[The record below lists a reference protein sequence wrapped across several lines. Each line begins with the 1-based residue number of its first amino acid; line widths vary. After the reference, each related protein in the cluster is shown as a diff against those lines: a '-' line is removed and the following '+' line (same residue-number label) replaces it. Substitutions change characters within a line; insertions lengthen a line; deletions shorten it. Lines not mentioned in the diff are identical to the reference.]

1 MESHCG
7 AETALAE
14 GTEAPRNNVAHCIM
28 RRHVRRPFAT
38 CRDIPL
44 EGIYVC

>member
-14 GTEAPRNNVAHCIM
+14 GTEAPRNNAARCIM
-28 RRHVRRPFAT
+28 RRHVRRPLHLAEIH
-38 CRDIPL
+38 RWR
-44 EGIYVC
+44 